1 MKESNSR
8 PKLRQKIRILI
19 IEDDVALTNFLRRQ
33 LESEG
38 YEVMLA
44 HDGSVATEICQ
55 SSGYH
60 LVILDLNLPGS
71 DGLSFLRFLRD
82 GVSKIPVLVLTGRSR
97 VEDRVQSLD
106 SGADDYLQKPF
117 SIAEL
122 SARIRALLRR
132 NEVIPADESK
142 IADLVLN
149 RNEFRVERSGIRLEL
164 TSREFALLEY
174 LLKNAGRPV
183 SRAELMDKVWD
194 QPFDPATNLVDVY
207 IKYVR
212 DKVDTGHE
220 LKLIRTVRG
229 LGYMISDEC

>member
-8 PKLRQKIRILI
+8 PKFRQKIRILI
-19 IEDDVALTNFLRRQ
+19 IEDDVALTNFLRRH

-38 YEVMLA
+38 YEVTLA
-44 HDGSVATEICQ
+44 HDSSVATEICQ
-55 SSGYH
+55 STAYH

-117 SIAEL
+117 SVAEL

-132 NEVIPADESK
+132 NEVLPADESK

-174 LLKNAGRPV
+174 LLKNTGRPV

-194 QPFDPATNLVDVY
+194 QPFDPTTNLVDVY